1 VSYLDYWAII
11 RRRWAIIAAIILL
24 DIVASGLLYARA
36 NKAAG
41 FQSCLTIYVADTSA
55 PTTVAASSDLSASA
69 ELLAGESAA
78 NFFAD
83 DLNDV
88 AQSRSV
94 AKWISNIFFQHP
106 NADYTPD
113 HIYLDYAHV
122 NGSISGSRQ
131 DRTDSLC
138 VTNPNAGDATAI
150 AKLLGKA
157 MTTDRAQFV
166 GKAMAKR
173 TFVKVVSPPQTGP
186 APKSTKR
193 LQLALQI
200 ILGILVAGG
209 IALLWDALDPR
220 VRDRHDLEAALGVPL
235 LAGPA

>member
-11 RRRWAIIAAIILL
+11 RRRWAIIAAVILL

-94 AKWISNIFFQHP
+94 AQWISNRLRGSYSLQTGPI
-106 NADYTPD
+106 TT
-113 HIYLDYAHV
+113 DYAHV

-150 AKLLGKA
+150 AKQLGSA
-157 MTTDRAQFV
+157 MTTDRTQFV

-173 TFVKVVSPPQTGP
+173 TFVKVISPPQTGP

>member
-94 AKWISNIFFQHP
+94 ARWISDRLRGSYSLQTGPITT
-106 NADYTPD
+106 DYV
-113 HIYLDYAHV
+113 HV

-138 VTNPNAGDATAI
+138 VTNPVEISATEVA
-150 AKLLGKA
+150 AALGTA
-157 MTTDRAQFV
+157 MTSARTQFV
-166 GKAMAKR
+166 GKVMAKR
-173 TFVKVVSPPQTGP
+173 TFVKVISPPQTGP

-220 VRDRHDLEAALGVPL
+220 VRDRHDLETALGVPL

>member
-36 NKAAG
+36 NKVAG

-83 DLNDV
+83 DLDDV

-94 AKWISNIFFQHP
+94 AKWISQKLYP
-106 NADYTPD
+106 RTAVGLNASSISYSQ
-113 HIYLDYAHV
+113 V
-122 NGSISGSRQ
+122 NGSISGGRQ
-131 DRTDSLC
+131 DRTDALC
-138 VTNPNAGDATAI
+138 VTNPKETSATLI
-150 AKLLGKA
+150 ARQLGIA

-173 TFVKVVSPPQTGP
+173 TFVKVISPPQTGP

-209 IALLWDALDPR
+209 VALLWDALDPR

-235 LAGPA
+235 LAGPS